1 MDLSKLQILLEL
13 KTIDPEIL
21 PRLFQKFATK
31 SDKGTGL
38 GLYISKN
45 IIEAHGEKIW
55 GVNNDKKL
63 AEPDLDLLYQ
73 YIRNKYKHRK

>member
-31 SDKGTGL
+31 SDKGTWL

-45 IIEAHGEKIW
+45 IIEAHGGKIW
-55 GVNNDKKL
+55 GVNNDKKISGARFGFTL
-63 AEPDLDLLYQ
+63 S
-73 YIRNKYKHRK
+73 IYKEQIET

>member
-45 IIEAHGEKIW
+45 IIEAHGGKIW
-55 GVNNDKKL
+55 AENN
-63 AEPDLDLLYQ
+63 
-73 YIRNKYKHRK
+73 NKDGRGGAAFYFTIPLIMR

>member
-31 SDKGTGL
+31 SDNGTGL
-38 GLYISKN
+38 GLYI
-45 IIEAHGEKIW
+45 
-55 GVNNDKKL
+55 
-63 AEPDLDLLYQ
+63 
-73 YIRNKYKHRK
+73 